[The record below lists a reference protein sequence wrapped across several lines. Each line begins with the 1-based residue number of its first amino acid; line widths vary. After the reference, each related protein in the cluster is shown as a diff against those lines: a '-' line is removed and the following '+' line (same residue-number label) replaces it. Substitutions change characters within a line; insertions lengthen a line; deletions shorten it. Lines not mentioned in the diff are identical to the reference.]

1 MTSEISAITDPSSC
15 KPAIRLSLSNLA
27 ALLAVFTDP
36 GMRRSALTL
45 RDGTVIEVVSDEE
58 RYADA
63 RPPTLEPDARAC
75 KDAIKRLAAHR
86 AKRRDLETNRE
97 LDRAFE
103 AVQAASRTSL
113 PVQK

>member
-1 MTSEISAITDPSSC
+1 MTSKTSAVSRDPSC

-36 GMRRSALTL
+36 GMRRGALTL

-58 RYADA
+58 RYGDA

-75 KDAIKRLAAHR
+75 KDAIRRLAR
-86 AKRRDLETNRE
+86 TRRERRDQETNRE

-103 AVQAASRTSL
+103 SVQVASSPSCAVQ
-113 PVQK
+113 K